1 MKMKNKKSTNTKEPE
16 KKQEILQG
24 KRLRRKNII
33 LAITIGV
40 FIFGIVLGIL
50 LGFVLNRISILSN
63 RIAYLSDTAD
73 IIMNDVST
81 LQSDIEATLE
91 EETSLLESWDINL
104 VNTDFRT
111 KTYTVDV
118 SIIPKEYTDST
129 KAIIYFGTNQYELTL
144 DNYSYKA
151 RIKLHQGESYA
162 GNVTVLF
169 IDGDKKSTEVIK
181 GYKDVQPD
189 FSHVL
194 SGNATEM
201 PVYKDGKLQID
212 GAFDFALQGDEN
224 FKFESFELVVQ
235 SNQTKIDTVDLKE
248 LAEKERNKSDDTDKT
263 NINDKNDTTDGND
276 DADDTDNAD
285 GADSADDSTKNDEE
299 SKSEST
305 GKLTL
310 ADATEQSQ
318 RTERN
323 NIDTETQTSEDTETD
338 TVSTIDSLA
347 GIYEMKG
354 EYDIDNST
362 DVRIYLHAETEDG
375 YVFEY
380 DLFNGRTINE
390 ASQGSDDNDDS
401 KSDNSN
407 VSGFVYKENYFA
419 GNYSVYDQ
427 KGAKY
432 EKN

>member
-1 MKMKNKKSTNTKEPE
+1 MKMKSKKSTNTKDPA
-16 KKQEILQG
+16 KKQEILQS
-24 KRLRRKNII
+24 KRRRRKNII
-33 LAITIGV
+33 LTITIGV
-40 FIFGIVLGIL
+40 FVFGIVLGIL

-91 EETSLLESWDINL
+91 EETSLLESWNIDL
-104 VNTDFRT
+104 VDTDFRT

-151 RIKLHQGESYA
+151 RVKLHQGESFA

-201 PVYKDGKLQID
+201 PVYKDGKLEID
-212 GAFDFALQGDEN
+212 GAFDFALQGDED

-248 LAEKERNKSDDTDKT
+248 LAEEERNKSDGTDKA
-263 NINDKNDTTDGND
+263 NKNGKNDTTDGEDN
-276 DADDTDNAD
+276 ADDPDNAD
-285 GADSADDSTKNDEE
+285 GADDDDSTKDDGEA
-299 SKSEST
+299 KSEST

-318 RTERN
+318 RAERSS
-323 NIDTETQTSEDTETD
+323 IDTETQTSEDTETD
-338 TVSTIDSLA
+338 TISTIDSLA

-362 DVRIYLHAETEDG
+362 DVRIYLRAETEDG

-380 DLFNGRTINE
+380 DLFNGRTISE
-390 ASQGSDDNDDS
+390 ASQSGDDDDNQ
-401 KSDNSN
+401 KDNSN